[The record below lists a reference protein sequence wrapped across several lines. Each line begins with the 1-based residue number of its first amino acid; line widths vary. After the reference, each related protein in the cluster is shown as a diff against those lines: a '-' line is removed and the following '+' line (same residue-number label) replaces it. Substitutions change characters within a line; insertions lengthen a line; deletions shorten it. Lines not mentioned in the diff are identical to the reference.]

1 MSPARERSLRLHAR
15 ALDDLAYWIAHDRKV
30 ALRLLKLMEA
40 SRRSPFE
47 GMGKP
52 EPLKHFGPD
61 IWSRRITREDR
72 LVYRVTERGVDIL
85 QARRHY

>member
-1 MSPARERSLRLHAR
+1 LPSSRERSLSLHAK
-15 ALDDLAYWIAHDRKV
+15 ALEDLAYWIAHDRKV
-30 ALRLLKLMEA
+30 ALRLIKLMEA
-40 SRRSPFE
+40 ARRSPFE
-47 GMGKP
+47 GVGKP

-72 LVYRVTERGVDIL
+72 LVYRVTDDGVHVL